1 MNMIKFEKIQDLITR
16 LEKIDGH
23 ISFVDGKTY
32 VISCPVGGYFVYD
45 KNECI
50 EISRAHFEQLDG
62 KLKNTFSVI
71 SRKDLDGD
79 DTYPIKFMINA
90 SGKDN
95 KIVCFGADVGGEVV
109 LFNKFWKEL
118 EEIKTKYNVVDYY
131 ILTDSTS
138 WKRTKVSWKK
148 PV

>member
-45 KNECI
+45 TNECI
-50 EISRAHFEQLDG
+50 EISRPHFEQLDG

-71 SRKDLDGD
+71 SRKDLDNN
-79 DTYPIKFMINA
+79 DTYPIKYSVKLIYDTYSEYCYFSSDEKMN
-90 SGKDN
+90 KHLDN
-95 KIVCFGADVGGEVV
+95 LCKNKLLISAEVT
-109 LFNKFWKEL
+109 NL
-118 EEIKTKYNVVDYY
+118 EFKQKN
-131 ILTDSTS
+131 
-138 WKRTKVSWKK
+138 
-148 PV
+148 